1 MRVPRSFLEG
11 LIMFFLL
18 IPIAVYYLLNWLI
31 RGIILLIAALKN

>member
-18 IPIAVYYLLNWLI
+18 PIAVYYLLNWLI